1 MLTLN
6 KIIFSAYY
14 LNLKVIFVT
23 VLTENKITIDVLK
36 IMSEA
41 LISDLIPTI
50 GERAI
55 FLNYWR
61 KHFDKD
67 ESNKSNDHHANKR
80 VSYSFKDLFFNL
92 DYGVK

>member
-1 MLTLN
+1 M
-6 KIIFSAYY
+6 
-14 LNLKVIFVT
+14 
-23 VLTENKITIDVLK
+23 DVLK

-61 KHFDKD
+61 KLLAKMNVIKAMIIMQII
-67 ESNKSNDHHANKR
+67 NK
-80 VSYSFKDLFFNL
+80 
-92 DYGVK
+92 